1 MRSETAEST
10 DSTSEAVVAAG
21 LIEQLP
27 SSLAHQRIVS
37 GQKMKGCKIKYNAS
51 EDISKRKFILERVS
65 RDKRPPKLNSRKRAF
80 APLNARLGRIGNVYR
95 DEPNEPPNL
104 VLYLV
109 RVRCCVFDTIQY
121 QGGPAG
127 FSLSNDPY

>member
-1 MRSETAEST
+1 MDSETAEST

-80 APLNARLGRIGNVYR
+80 APLNAGLGRIGNVYR

-109 RVRCCVFDTIQY
+109 RVCCFVSDTIQ
-121 QGGPAG
+121 
-127 FSLSNDPY
+127 

>member
-1 MRSETAEST
+1 MDSETAEST

-65 RDKRPPKLNSRKRAF
+65 RDKRPCKLNSRKRAF
-80 APLNARLGRIGNVYR
+80 APLNVSDTWEVVIYR
-95 DEPNEPPNL
+95 ATDFQFWGLLLYNMNL
-104 VLYLV
+104 F
-109 RVRCCVFDTIQY
+109 CV
-121 QGGPAG
+121 
-127 FSLSNDPY
+127 